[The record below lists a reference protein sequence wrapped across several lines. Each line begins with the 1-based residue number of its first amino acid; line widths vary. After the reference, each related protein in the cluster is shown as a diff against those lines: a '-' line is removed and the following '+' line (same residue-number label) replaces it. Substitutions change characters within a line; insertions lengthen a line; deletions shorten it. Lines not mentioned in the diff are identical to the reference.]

1 MGASAIPFSRAPTAP
16 LNAVPL
22 LKSISS
28 FRSIPNCGFMPRGIE
43 EASVPGNSSERWA
56 GKWAL
61 VTGASAGIG
70 LALAEQ
76 LAAGGAHLVLTA
88 RRIDRLQKIATD
100 LSAKHGIKVEVFA
113 ADLVRPEA
121 PAEIL
126 AFTTRKGIEVELLV
140 NNAGFG
146 AFGYIHEIPQSRLQ
160 EMIQVNCSAVV
171 ELTRL
176 YVPGMVTR
184 KHGDVLIVA
193 SVAGFQ
199 AVPFNSAY
207 AATKAFD
214 LILAEGIAEEL
225 REFGVRVCALC
236 PGSTNTEFQEVAQQP
251 DRVFRSAETAE
262 KVARVGL
269 EGLAA
274 GKSCVI
280 SGTKNRLMLEGERL
294 APRRFVARM
303 AAKMMRPTE
312 S

>member
-1 MGASAIPFSRAPTAP
+1 
-16 LNAVPL
+16 
-22 LKSISS
+22 
-28 FRSIPNCGFMPRGIE
+28 MPRSLE
-43 EASVPGNSSERWA
+43 EARVADNSSKRWA

-70 LALAEQ
+70 LALSEE
-76 LAAGGAHLVLTA
+76 LAAAGVHLVLTA
-88 RRIDRLQKIATD
+88 RRIDRLQKMAAD
-100 LSAKHGIKVEVFA
+100 LSAKHRIKVEVFA
-113 ADLVRPEA
+113 ADLTRPEA

-126 AFTTRKGIEVELLV
+126 VFTNRKGIEVELLV

-146 AFGYIHEIPQSRLQ
+146 AFGYIHEIAESRMV

-171 ELTRL
+171 QLTRM
-176 YVPGMVTR
+176 YVPAMVER
-184 KHGDVLIVA
+184 KRGDVLIVA

-199 AVPFNSAY
+199 AVPFNSVY

-214 LILAEGIAEEL
+214 LIFAEGIAEEL
-225 REFGVRVCALC
+225 RQFGVRVCALC
-236 PGSTNTEFQEVAQQP
+236 PGSTTTEFQEVAQQP

-269 EGLAA
+269 AGLAA

-280 SGTKNRLMLEGERL
+280 SGTKNRLMLESERL
-294 APRRFVARM
+294 ASRRFIAKM
-303 AAKMMRPTE
+303 AAKMMRPSE

>member
-1 MGASAIPFSRAPTAP
+1 MAD
-16 LNAVPL
+16 
-22 LKSISS
+22 
-28 FRSIPNCGFMPRGIE
+28 
-43 EASVPGNSSERWA
+43 NSSKRWA

-70 LALAEQ
+70 LALSEE
-76 LAAGGAHLVLTA
+76 LAAAGVHLVLTA
-88 RRIDRLQKIATD
+88 RRIDRLQKMAAD
-100 LSAKHGIKVEVFA
+100 LSAKHRIKVEVFA
-113 ADLVRPEA
+113 ADLTRPEA

-126 AFTTRKGIEVELLV
+126 VFTNRKGIEVELLV

-146 AFGYIHEIPQSRLQ
+146 AFGYIHEIAESRMV

-171 ELTRL
+171 QLTRM
-176 YVPGMVTR
+176 YVPAMVER
-184 KHGDVLIVA
+184 KRGDVLIVA

-199 AVPFNSAY
+199 AVPFNSVY

-214 LILAEGIAEEL
+214 LIFAEGIAEEL
-225 REFGVRVCALC
+225 RQFGVRVCALC
-236 PGSTNTEFQEVAQQP
+236 PGSTTTEFQEVAQQP

-269 EGLAA
+269 AGLAA

-280 SGTKNRLMLEGERL
+280 SGTKNRLMLESERL
-294 APRRFVARM
+294 ASRRFIAKM
-303 AAKMMRPTE
+303 AAKMMRPSE